1 MYHLSQD
8 VVPKYGF
15 NRLFE
20 LIADIGFSTKGQ
32 VHMVSTVPYM
42 SRLLYIITF
51 AYAFKEILEGVCV
64 GVVVRA
70 IGSDW
75 PVVVGHESQWLLGL
89 IATSSP

>member
-32 VHMVSTVPYM
+32 VDMVRTVPYM
-42 SRLLYIITF
+42 SRLLYIVTF
-51 AYAFKEILEGVCV
+51 AYAF
-64 GVVVRA
+64 
-70 IGSDW
+70 
-75 PVVVGHESQWLLGL
+75 
-89 IATSSP
+89 